1 MNEYQ
6 VCPVT
11 LFLHTMNSNGQLLHC
26 LKRGLSGYVTY
37 LAACQMNEAYSEY
50 ILYEPI
56 LRILTALGC
65 QASCEVPCRGLQV
78 SGKGDKKRIDFVA
91 KRNGSMFAL
100 EVKWAK
106 TARLDVTRDYQKLK
120 WFKDTNRG
128 AEAYLCV
135 FGRKSHIDALTL
147 KPSEYREIGRPVI
160 ADVGKTRYGC
170 RIYSPL

>member
-1 MNEYQ
+1 MCL
-6 VCPVT
+6 VP
-11 LFLHTMNSNGQLLHC
+11 LFFYAMNSNRQLLHC

-65 QASCEVPCRGLQV
+65 KADCEVPCKGLQAN
-78 SGKGDKKRIDFVA
+78 GKGDKKRIDFVA
-91 KRNGSMFAL
+91 TRNGSKFAL

-106 TARLDVTRDYQKLK
+106 SARLDVARDYEKLK
-120 WFKDTNRG
+120 WFKNNNHS

-135 FGRKSHIDALTL
+135 FGRKSHIEAVRL
-147 KPSEYREIGRPVI
+147 KPSTYREIGQSVI